1 MSENKFVERLNALF
15 DADPRNDSGIADALG
30 VSKQTISYWRKGERS
45 PKKSVITRI
54 ADAFNVSPAWLL
66 GWDDLPTA
74 ASATSGQTAQTEKG
88 IARLD
93 DADRLEA
100 LHQNPRL
107 GLLFDRARRMSSA
120 DVEFML
126 QLQDRIMKERDND

>member
-1 MSENKFVERLNALF
+1 MNDVVARLLEAKERSGLSYSDLAKMTGQSRSTIQRYLSGRTDKVPLDFVQDLCKALNIK
-15 DADPRNDSGIADALG
+15 PNVALG
-30 VSKQTISYWRKGERS
+30 WT
-45 PKKSVITRI
+45 
-54 ADAFNVSPAWLL
+54 
-66 GWDDLPTA
+66 
-74 ASATSGQTAQTEKG
+74 
-88 IARLD
+88 D